1 MVSLASQAGLLTK
14 IARSDGR
21 TSCVLIPTRQ
31 GSDELMTVLESE
43 ISEIAGRCSGVVGV
57 EAWNLNGVEKVSF
70 NSRDLFPTASV
81 IKLPILV
88 TLYNQVLMNQVDL
101 STRVNIDEIHHI
113 GGSGILKIFGSG
125 LNPTIK
131 DVATLMM
138 VLSDN
143 TATNVILDVVGG
155 VEPVNKLM
163 DSLGLPSI
171 KLHNRIDFEAI
182 GSDIRRLGES
192 SAVEMCELNYR
203 IATRELLSPA
213 ISEEIESILEQQQ
226 YLNQFPRYM
235 QVEPFWREL
244 NQIPRIRVSCKT
256 GFFMGTRVDAGI
268 VRFNGGGGF
277 AYSVFN
283 NECADKTFLSE
294 AEGDVINGL
303 LGSAILKHW
312 WPKDQGDPPLV
323 KPSTLGTGK

>member
-1 MVSLASQAGLLTK
+1 ML
-14 IARSDGR
+14 
-21 TSCVLIPTRQ
+21 
-31 GSDELMTVLESE
+31 TVLDSE
-43 ISEIAGRCSGVVGV
+43 VARIAERCSGVLGV
-57 EAWNLNGVEKVSF
+57 EAWNLNGEEKVSF
-70 NSRDLFPTASV
+70 NSKELFPTASV

-88 TLYNQVLMNQVDL
+88 ALYSQVMMNKVDL
-101 STRVNIDEIHHI
+101 SERIDIDVRQHL
-113 GGSGILKIFGSG
+113 GGSGILKVFESG
-125 LNPTIK
+125 LRPTIK
-131 DVATLMM
+131 DVATLMI

-143 TATNVILDVVGG
+143 TATNLILDVVGG
-155 VEPVNKLM
+155 VDPVNSLM
-163 DSLGLPSI
+163 ERLGLPSI

-203 IATRELLSPA
+203 IAKGELLSPA
-213 ISEEIESILEQQQ
+213 ISEEIEAILEQQQ

-244 NQIPRIRVSCKT
+244 NQVPKIRVSCKT

-277 AYSVFN
+277 VYSVFN
-283 NECADKTFLSE
+283 NECEDKTFLPE

-303 LGSAILKHW
+303 VGLAILKHW
-312 WPKDQGDPPLV
+312 WPKDQGEPPVV
-323 KPSTLGTGK
+323 KPSTLGAGK